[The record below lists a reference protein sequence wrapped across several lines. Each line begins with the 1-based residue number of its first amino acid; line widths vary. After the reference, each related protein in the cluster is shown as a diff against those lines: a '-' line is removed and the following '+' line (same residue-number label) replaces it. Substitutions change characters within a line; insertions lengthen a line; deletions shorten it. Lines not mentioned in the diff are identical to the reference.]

1 MFKQINDD
9 GGYSPLNIERW
20 ITMITIRVKTRYT
33 LNNSEH
39 YIVTSMNCTFHEA
52 IKYFLHDNPYRVQ
65 YNYLTSQEYLV
76 KNISVEL
83 LEG

>member
-1 MFKQINDD
+1 MGDIPPHNF
-9 GGYSPLNIERW
+9 ERW
-20 ITMITIRVKTRYT
+20 LIMITIRVKTLYT
-33 LNNSEH
+33 FNNEEH
-39 YIVTSMNCTFHEA
+39 YTTTRINCNFDEA